1 MYILV
6 ILSHYPEILGL
17 LNNSDL
23 GTALVARVKLQLAKL
38 EVWGYKVKWHHS

>member
-6 ILSHYPEILGL
+6 ILSHYPEIVGL

-23 GTALVARVKLQLAKL
+23 GTALAARVKLQLAKL
-38 EVWGYKVKWHHS
+38 EV